1 MPLTLLFGVTAFID
15 ALTGT
20 VLVLLV
26 STVAALL
33 LGEPLSGSGLALAPH
48 PALTAMVTYN
58 VLAQLSGDPLRQR
71 RPGRRTAAA
80 RGRITR
86 GVGTVARPDVVVFER
101 SSSVMVATTLIS
113 DTPADCRA
121 YGWQTSRM
129 QRVEVISTPKP
140 VLEIFVGTLFL
151 IVVIFVHGAGIRSIS
166 RQFNESWVH
175 VTSATPHWRL
185 NIMLAATIAALALLH
200 FAETL
205 IWAVP
210 LYVKEII
217 PSMRDSYYY
226 VLESYTTLGEG
237 SVTLPDRW
245 RLLGPTIAMSGLFTF
260 GWTGSV
266 LVSIMTDFGRFD
278 RLQARQER
286 TDEDKAE
293 S

>member
-1 MPLTLLFGVTAFID
+1 
-15 ALTGT
+15 
-20 VLVLLV
+20 
-26 STVAALL
+26 
-33 LGEPLSGSGLALAPH
+33 
-48 PALTAMVTYN
+48 
-58 VLAQLSGDPLRQR
+58 
-71 RPGRRTAAA
+71 
-80 RGRITR
+80 
-86 GVGTVARPDVVVFER
+86 
-101 SSSVMVATTLIS
+101 MVATTLIS

-245 RLLGPTIAMSGLFTF
+245 RLLGPIIAMSGLFTF